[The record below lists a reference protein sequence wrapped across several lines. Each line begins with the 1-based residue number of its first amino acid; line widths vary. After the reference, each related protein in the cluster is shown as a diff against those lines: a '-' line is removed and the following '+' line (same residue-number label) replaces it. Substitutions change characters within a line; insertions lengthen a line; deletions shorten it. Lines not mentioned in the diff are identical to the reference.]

1 MAITKLRNRGIT
13 DDAVTT
19 DKIAPATVASSDIA
33 PATIASSNIAPGAI
47 TADRISPA
55 VTLGVPAVTSDPPS
69 PGLNPGDMWIR
80 KDLTANQ
87 LKGWLNV
94 AGAFS
99 ALSDS
104 PYAGYGGAATG
115 TAAAGAMICRYG
127 GHPRTSGDN
136 GARGYDHQS
145 FDNTSWTQETNFPY
159 PNSGA
164 FFHGTTSAG
173 VAGGGH
179 GNPGGPNSPLGSY
192 AATTISY
199 EWDGSA
205 WGSSA
210 SLNVATSSNDSTH
223 SPSQSDA
230 IVAGGWGG
238 SPTSPNN
245 GATISAQTYNGTAWS
260 DLGSN
265 MPLALRAS
273 GSTGPSSDHLVYGGS
288 TAGPSMTAATVSW
301 NGSTWSVENSMPSVR
316 TEFGSSA
323 IGSATGSAFAI
334 AGNPSPTTYNTTVV
348 WNGTSWNADATN
360 PAATPA
366 TSGGRSF
373 GGVGSTDA
381 TSAIIAGFNDGTA
394 KVSRFT
400 GPGYGVVNLN

>member
-69 PGLNPGDMWIR
+69 PSLNPGDMWIR

-87 LKGWLNV
+87 LKGWLSV

-104 PYAGYGGAATG
+104 PYAGYGGAALG
-115 TAAAGAMICRYG
+115 TAAAGSMICRYG
-127 GHPRTSGDN
+127 GHPRTGGDN
-136 GARGYDHQS
+136 GARGNDHQS
-145 FDNTSWTQETNFPY
+145 FDNTSWTQETNHPY
-159 PNSGA
+159 YCSGN
-164 FFHGTTSAG
+164 FFHGTQSAG
-173 VAGGGH
+173 LSGGGH
-179 GNPGGPNSPLGSY
+179 GNPAGPNSPLGAY
-192 AATTISY
+192 AATTISQ

-210 SLNVATSSNDSTH
+210 SLNVAVSSSDSSH

-230 IVAGGWGG
+230 IVAGGWGSNPSG
-238 SPTSPNN
+238 PTN
-245 GATISAQTYNGTAWS
+245 GAIYTVQTYNGTAWS
-260 DLGSN
+260 DLGTN
-265 MPLALRAS
+265 MPLALRA
-273 GSTGPSSDHLVYGGS
+273 GGTTGPSSDHLVYGGS
-288 TAGPSMTAATVSW
+288 TIGPSTTAATISW
-301 NGSTWSVENSMPSVR
+301 NGSSWTTESSMTVAR
-316 TEFGSSA
+316 NEFASSST
-323 IGSATGSAFAI
+323 GSASGSAFAA
-334 AGNPSPTTYNTTVV
+334 AGNPSVTTYNTSVV

-360 PAATPA
+360 PAASPA

-400 GPGYGVVNLN
+400 GPGYGIVNLN